1 MKSLVNDQYKR
12 GKQPLTGSKSGPDT
26 EELRKANEELKIKNK
41 KLAEKLALQKL
52 EVDKIKNSESQY
64 KSLLDN
70 TSAFVILDNEL
81 QIEETSAGAL
91 VLNKGLE
98 TGKDLLKCFRFQEE
112 KQFLDAFGVA
122 LQGQKPPVQFI
133 AYKTA
138 KTTNSDKFLI
148 RLDTLKPGFLVAVFI
163 QKLAADLQ
171 FDLTKL
177 SWLATKTHNGVIITD
192 ANGSIEWVNNGY
204 CQITGY
210 KITECI
216 GEKPFYLS
224 KDFNYAGFD
233 KRILQMISAGKKF
246 TGETVS
252 YKKNGTIYWLHLDVS
267 PVFNENE
274 ELINYV
280 IIETDITDKK
290 ETEEKLLS
298 SAKRSINILESITD
312 AMFIINSEWKFTYLN
327 KQAEILLNE
336 KKENLLGKKIW
347 DELAFSQSSKMREQF
362 HQAFNKQIDIHFEEY
377 IEPSQQWFEVHGYVS
392 TEGLSIYLRSI
403 QSRKISEEKL
413 RDKNEELVK
422 INNELDNFVYRAAHD
437 LRAPLASVLGLINI
451 SKIENDQ
458 TKKNEYLNK
467 MTDCINKLD
476 NFINKIIHYSRNSRL
491 VINYEKLDFNKI
503 FEEIFT
509 HLQYFEGADNITKE
523 LVIDDQTPF
532 YSDPIRIKDALQ
544 NLLVNAVQYQ
554 KTYVDD
560 QFIKISVETS
570 YSKAKIVVQ
579 DNGNGIHDDHKDK
592 VFKMFY
598 RASEQSNGSGL
609 GLYIVKEI
617 IKKLGGTIKLST
629 QLKKGSTFT
638 IEIPNGR

>member
-1 MKSLVNDQYKR
+1 MKSLVNDQFKR
-12 GKQPLTGSKSGPDT
+12 AKHSLSGDKNGPGF
-26 EELRKANEELKIKNK
+26 EELLKANEELKAKNK

-52 EVDKIKNSESQY
+52 EVDKIKNSENQY
-64 KSLLDN
+64 KTLLNN
-70 TSAFVILDNEL
+70 TNAFVILDNEL
-81 QIEETSAGAL
+81 RVEEISEGA
-91 VLNKGLE
+91 KEIYSGLQQ
-98 TGKDLLKCFRFQEE
+98 GKDILKYFRIPED
-112 KQFLDAFGVA
+112 KQFMDSFGQT
-122 LQGQKPPVQFI
+122 LQGKECRQQFV
-133 AYKTA
+133 AYKTSKTSPSA
-138 KTTNSDKFLI
+138 KFFIKMAVF
-148 RLDTLKPGFLVAVFI
+148 KPGFLVAVFI
-163 QKLAADLQ
+163 QKLPADLN
-171 FDLTKL
+171 FDLVKL

-192 ANGSIEWVNNGY
+192 ADGNIEWVNDGY
-204 CQITGY
+204 CNITGY
-210 KITECI
+210 SIENSI

-233 KRILQMISAGKKF
+233 KRIIQQISAGKKF

-252 YKKNGTIYWLHLDVS
+252 YKKNGSIYWLHLDIS

-274 ELINYV
+274 ELMNYV
-280 IIETDITDKK
+280 IIETDITHKK

-298 SAKRSINILESITD
+298 SAKRSINILEGITD

-336 KKENLLGKKIW
+336 KKENLLGKDIW
-347 DELAFSQSSKMREQF
+347 KGLAFSQSSKMREQF
-362 HQAFNKQIDIHFEEY
+362 HLAFDKKVDIHFEEY

-422 INNELDNFVYRAAHD
+422 INNELDSFVYRAAHD

-451 SKIENDQ
+451 SKIEQQEN
-458 TKKNEYLNK
+458 KKNEYLDK

-476 NFINKIIHYSRNSRL
+476 HFINKIIHYSRNSRL
-491 VINYEKLDFNKI
+491 VVNYEKLDFHEI

-509 HLQYFEGADNITKE
+509 HLQYFEGAENITKE
-523 LVIDDQTPF
+523 LHIDDQTPF
-532 YSDPIRIKDALQ
+532 YSDRVRITDALQ
-544 NLLVNAVQYQ
+544 NLLVNAVQFR
-554 KTYVDD
+554 KTYIDD
-560 QFIKISVETS
+560 PYIKISVETN

-592 VFKMFY
+592 VFNMFY
-598 RASEQSNGSGL
+598 RASEQSAGSGL

-617 IKKLGGTIKLST
+617 IKKLGGTIRLTT
-629 QLKKGSTFT
+629 QLKRGSKFT

>member
-1 MKSLVNDQYKR
+1 MNDQYKR
-12 GKQPLTGSKSGPDT
+12 AKQPLSGSKNGPGV
-26 EELRKANEELKIKNK
+26 EELLKANEELKAKNK

-64 KSLLDN
+64 KSLLN
-70 TSAFVILDNEL
+70 NNSYFVILDNEMRV
-81 QIEETSAGAL
+81 EEISEGAVEINFAL
-91 VLNKGLE
+91 RS
-98 TGKDLLKCFRFQEE
+98 GKDILACFRVPEE
-112 KQFLDAFGVA
+112 KQFVDSFGQA
-122 LQGQKPPVQFI
+122 LQGKECSRQFV
-133 AYKTA
+133 AYKTS
-138 KTTNSDKFLI
+138 KTTCSDKFLI
-148 RLDTLKPGFLVAVFI
+148 KFGVFKPGFLVAVFI
-163 QKLAADLQ
+163 QKLSTEVN

-192 ANGSIEWVNNGY
+192 ADGNIEWVNNGY
-204 CQITGY
+204 CNITGY
-210 KITECI
+210 NIEELI

-233 KRILQMISAGKKF
+233 KRIIQRISTGKKF

-252 YKKNGTIYWLHLDVS
+252 YKKNGSIYWLHLDIS
-267 PVFNENE
+267 PVFDEKE

-280 IIETDITDKK
+280 IIETDITHKK

-298 SAKRSINILESITD
+298 SAKRSINILEGITD

-336 KKENLLGKKIW
+336 KKENLLGKNIW
-347 DELAFSQSSKMREQF
+347 EELAFSQSSKMPEQF
-362 HQAFNKQIDIHFEEY
+362 HLAFEKKIDIHFEEY

-422 INNELDNFVYRAAHD
+422 INNELDSFVYRAAHD

-451 SKIENDQ
+451 SKIERDEN
-458 TKKNEYLNK
+458 KKNEYLDK

-491 VINYEKLDFNKI
+491 VVNYEKLDFHEI

-509 HLQYFEGADNITKE
+509 HLQYFEGGENITRQ
-523 LVIDDQTPF
+523 LNIDAQIPF
-532 YSDPIRIKDALQ
+532 YSDKARITDALQ
-544 NLLVNAVQYQ
+544 NLLVNAVQFR
-554 KTYVDD
+554 KTYIDD
-560 QFIKISVETS
+560 PYIKISVETN
-570 YSKAKIVVQ
+570 YSKAKIVVE

-592 VFKMFY
+592 IFNMFY
-598 RASEQSNGSGL
+598 RASEQSTGSGL

-617 IKKLGGTIKLST
+617 IKKLGGTIRLST

-638 IEIPNGR
+638 IEIPNGQ